1 MILDALL
8 PPLFGIAGLVV
19 AFVIYTIMVRQSEG
33 DEKIRKIG
41 DAIHE
46 GAMVFMNTEY
56 SRLAMF
62 AIPLGIILYFALG
75 INTAIS
81 FAVGALA
88 SGLAGYLGMFSATK
102 ANVRTTTAAQS
113 EGQAGALTIA
123 FYGGSIMGLCVA
135 SLGLVGLGFLYWL
148 FGSDP
153 EAAHAIHGFGMGAS
167 SVALFSRVGGGI
179 YTKCADVGADL
190 VGKVEA
196 GIPEDDPR
204 NPGVIAD
211 NVGDNVGDVAGMGSD
226 IFESYC
232 GSMIATVAIASTMV
246 MSDPSAS
253 ALLAGAAGEQA
264 KANLMAF
271 PLILASL
278 GLVCSVIGIFVV
290 RMRSNAAPEQALRNG
305 HQLSAILLM
314 AAAMSRIADN
324 WCPFRSACSGAALE
338 RMRTTKIP
346 ITEQTKPRE
355 ARIKGNAMRLAFACS
370 PAAPASRALALGSD
384 MTIVDAIATVA
395 IMEPQ

>member
-123 FYGGSIMGLCVA
+123 FTAAQLWASA
-135 SLGLVGLGFLYWL
+135 SLRWASWVSASYTGSLGATPKQRMPSTDLAWAHQASRSSHALV
-148 FGSDP
+148 
-153 EAAHAIHGFGMGAS
+153 EAS
-167 SVALFSRVGGGI
+167 TPSVLTWR
-179 YTKCADVGADL
+179 DL

-196 GIPEDDPR
+196 GIPE
-204 NPGVIAD
+204 
-211 NVGDNVGDVAGMGSD
+211 
-226 IFESYC
+226 
-232 GSMIATVAIASTMV
+232 MIPET
-246 MSDPSAS
+246 
-253 ALLAGAAGEQA
+253 
-264 KANLMAF
+264 
-271 PLILASL
+271 
-278 GLVCSVIGIFVV
+278 LV
-290 RMRSNAAPEQALRNG
+290 
-305 HQLSAILLM
+305 
-314 AAAMSRIADN
+314 
-324 WCPFRSACSGAALE
+324 
-338 RMRTTKIP
+338 
-346 ITEQTKPRE
+346 
-355 ARIKGNAMRLAFACS
+355 
-370 PAAPASRALALGSD
+370 
-384 MTIVDAIATVA
+384 
-395 IMEPQ
+395 